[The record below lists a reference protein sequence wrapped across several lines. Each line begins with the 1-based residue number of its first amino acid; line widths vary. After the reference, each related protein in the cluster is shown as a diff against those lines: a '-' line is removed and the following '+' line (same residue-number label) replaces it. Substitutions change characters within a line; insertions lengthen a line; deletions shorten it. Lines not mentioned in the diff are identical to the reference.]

1 MGLIGQIVTLPL
13 APVRGTHWVIQQL
26 LETAERETYD
36 PAPVRAALAELER
49 ELLDGRLSEAG
60 FDRQEDE
67 LLDEL
72 AWREE
77 QQRRLDSGSPPH
89 QT

>member
-13 APVRGTHWVIQQL
+13 APVRGTHWVVRQL
-26 LETAERETYD
+26 LENAEREYYD

-49 ELLDGRLSEAG
+49 DLLAGRITEED
-60 FDRQEDE
+60 FDHREDE

-72 AWREE
+72 DWREE
-77 QQRRLDSGSPPH
+77 QQRRLGSGAPPH
-89 QT
+89 ET